1 MLKVI
6 PRYKLEEIIKLF
18 HDHETA
24 AHFGKE
30 TTYDKVKEKYY
41 WPILKSNIKNIC

>member
-1 MLKVI
+1 M
-6 PRYKLEEIIKLF
+6 KLF
-18 HDHETA
+18 YDHETA